1 LKSIIL
7 VAILLNTL
15 LFSNNLFDI
24 SKIELGEIKFETKTK
39 MKIIKN
45 KITTFNLP
53 IKIHSHIQAVKK
65 TKTGYSR
72 KSTLTINFTALR
84 NNKMDMTTETLSE
97 FDTKYRL
104 IKITQSINRNG
115 EHQSISCIPLRKEII
130 KESYQK
136 ELGYKSD
143 VLLFNCDNNTQK
155 KMQSNLQKTA
165 IEGIANLTQKK
176 HYIMSYNDQEYIIKE
191 TTKTTIDVNGTIKR
205 ISAKVNIKDLFSIK
219 YSSKKIQQL
228 P

>member
-1 LKSIIL
+1 MKNLIL
-7 VAILLNTL
+7 LTILLNTL

-39 MKIIKN
+39 MRIQNN

-53 IKIHSHIQAVKK
+53 IKISSHTEAVKK

-72 KSTLTINFTALR
+72 KSTLIINFTAIR
-84 NNKMDMTTETLSE
+84 TNKMRMTTETLSE
-97 FDTKYRL
+97 FDTKHRL
-104 IKITQSINRNG
+104 IKITQKVNRNG
-115 EHQSISCIPLRKEII
+115 EKQSMSCFPVRKEII

-155 KMQSNLQKTA
+155 KMQSNLQKTGT
-165 IEGIANLTQKK
+165 ESIANLTQKK
-176 HYIMSYNDQEYIIKE
+176 HYIMSYNDKEYVIKE

-205 ISAKVNIKDLFSIK
+205 ISAKVTIKDLFSIK
-219 YSSKKIQQL
+219 YSTKNVQQL